1 MCSIGVFALCSPAK
15 FHHRRQ
21 QSQTFTP
28 THLDNANGFQ
38 FQWSNS
44 RAFAPKLA
52 QSVNFAS
59 PFSQLPLIRSSTSL
73 HSSKDFVQ
81 ILARK
86 AVILLVG
93 SFFFLGFCSS
103 KPALAQPTATVVS
116 QAELEDEAMFEKLL
130 ESEPENMEAMKTVV
144 YKKMRRGNTEDA
156 VKYVEKL
163 IKLEPHEIEWK
174 LLEALCYE
182 TMGQLS
188 KAKRLF
194 KDILKEQPLLI
205 RALHVCVPHLLML
218 L

>member
-21 QSQTFTP
+21 QSQIFTP
-28 THLDNANGFQ
+28 THLRYPNGLQ
-38 FQWSNS
+38 FRWSNS

-144 YKKMRRGNTEDA
+144 YKKMRRGKTEDA

-194 KDILKEQPLLI
+194 KDILIEQPLLI